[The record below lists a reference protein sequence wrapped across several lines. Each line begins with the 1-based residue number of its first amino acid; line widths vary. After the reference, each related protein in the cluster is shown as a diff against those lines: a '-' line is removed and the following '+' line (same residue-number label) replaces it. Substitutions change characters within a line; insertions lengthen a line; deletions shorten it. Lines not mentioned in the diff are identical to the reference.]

1 MALLSF
7 LIITIYITY
16 QLSFDKYHEDYASI
30 YRVNSIRDEDGTLE
44 KYAMVP
50 SAIGPSLKAELP
62 EVFSFTR
69 ISEAEGMLIRHKEN
83 LMRTGGFVSADNS
96 IFDVLTF
103 KFIKGG
109 KHAIDRPA
117 TIVLTLSAAKQIF
130 GNEDPIGKLI
140 SFPEKNNRTLEVTGI
155 VEDLPANTHMP
166 IYAIMPFNA
175 FENSEP
181 MNRNWE
187 ISWDGSVFL
196 YLRLYPQTD
205 SDLFQK
211 KMQALIKRNIAKH
224 DDGQEKRFSVFLQ
237 PIDEIYISPGFKME
251 FLKKGNE
258 FYVYVFS
265 LLGFFLLMIACINYI
280 NLSIADFHNRSKETG
295 IRKILGARKK
305 QIAFQVTIESLFY
318 CSAALLISI
327 VILYMIFPQVSTF
340 LDPNLNFWMLFNP
353 LVIFMV
359 AVTVLFIVIFS
370 TAYSAIKLSI
380 NSPIKDLKKEIIF
393 GRDLSMGKVLLLT
406 QFVVSMICISVT
418 LVVYYQIDF
427 VETKDLGF
435 DRTNIVTLIMP
446 DEYPPEK
453 AEVLKNE
460 LKSSVGVEE
469 VSYSYYLVTGVPYL
483 KDWYKVEIGGTMKQ
497 LLLNEIFIDYEFFK
511 TMDIEILA
519 GRGFD
524 IKNLTDPKSAF
535 IVNET
540 AAREFG
546 WDDPIGKRI
555 SFGYGETTGEKW
567 EGTVVGLSADFNTRS
582 LHNKIEPL
590 VIRLPFDEFP
600 GMSLNIKVKG
610 EFKKSIASIKSTYE
624 KVLPGYLMDFR
635 SMEEIYDN
643 QYREENK
650 ALSALQLGT
659 WIVLLISCFG
669 IFSLSMF
676 QSMKRMKEF
685 GIRKV
690 LGATVE
696 QIAFLHIGYFLKIAM
711 IASFVGLPISF
722 WLTEQWL
729 DGFAYRIE
737 PSIIVFSTVILILLL
752 LVILSAAYSSL
763 KASRM
768 NPVDAIKL
776 E

>member
-1 MALLSF
+1 
-7 LIITIYITY
+7 
-16 QLSFDKYHEDYASI
+16 
-30 YRVNSIRDEDGTLE
+30 
-44 KYAMVP
+44 
-50 SAIGPSLKAELP
+50 
-62 EVFSFTR
+62 
-69 ISEAEGMLIRHKEN
+69 
-83 LMRTGGFVSADNS
+83 
-96 IFDVLTF
+96 
-103 KFIKGG
+103 
-109 KHAIDRPA
+109 
-117 TIVLTLSAAKQIF
+117 
-130 GNEDPIGKLI
+130 
-140 SFPEKNNRTLEVTGI
+140 
-155 VEDLPANTHMP
+155 
-166 IYAIMPFNA
+166 
-175 FENSEP
+175 
-181 MNRNWE
+181 
-187 ISWDGSVFL
+187 
-196 YLRLYPQTD
+196 
-205 SDLFQK
+205 
-211 KMQALIKRNIAKH
+211 
-224 DDGQEKRFSVFLQ
+224 
-237 PIDEIYISPGFKME
+237 ME
-251 FLKKGNE
+251 FLKKGNGL
-258 FYVYVFS
+258 YVYVFS

-318 CSAALLISI
+318 CSTALLISI
-327 VILYMIFPQVSTF
+327 SILCMIFPHVAAF
-340 LDPNLNFWMLFNP
+340 LDPNLNIWMLLNP
-353 LVIFMV
+353 PVIFML

-370 TAYSAIKLSI
+370 TTYSAVKLSI

-393 GRDLSMGKVLLLT
+393 GRDLSIGKVLLLT

-418 LVVYYQIDF
+418 LVMSYQIDF
-427 VETKDLGF
+427 IGTKDLGF
-435 DRTNIVTLIMP
+435 DRTNVITLIMP

-460 LKSSVGVEE
+460 LKSAVGVEE

-483 KDWYKVEIGGTMKQ
+483 KDWYKIEIGGTMKQ
-497 LLLNEIFIDYEFFK
+497 VLLNEVFVDHEFFK

-546 WDDPIGKRI
+546 WDDPVGKRI
-555 SFGYGETTGEKW
+555 SYGYGETTGEKW

-624 KVLPGYLMDFR
+624 KVLPGYLMDYR
-635 SMEEIYDN
+635 SIEEIYDN
-643 QYREENK
+643 QYQEENK

-669 IFSLSMF
+669 IFSLSLF

-690 LGATVE
+690 LGATVG
-696 QIAFLHIGYFLKIAM
+696 QIAFLHISYFLKIAM
-711 IASFVGLPISF
+711 IASVVGLPISY

-729 DGFAYRIE
+729 NGFAYRIE
-737 PSIIVFSTVILILLL
+737 PSVIIMFSTVVLILLL
-752 LVILSAAYSSL
+752 LIIISAAYSSL
-763 KASRM
+763 RACRM